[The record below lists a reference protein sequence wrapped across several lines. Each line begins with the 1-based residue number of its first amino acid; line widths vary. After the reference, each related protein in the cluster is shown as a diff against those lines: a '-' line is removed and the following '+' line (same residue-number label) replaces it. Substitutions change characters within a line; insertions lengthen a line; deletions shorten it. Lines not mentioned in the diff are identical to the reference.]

1 MGVFFQ
7 SQCVMSDEDLQS
19 VQTFEELL
27 ETLSVITSIPSA
39 NIKIIANGKVL
50 SSHTFSSSILRSKIV
65 MYVTYESHIIF
76 HPSHSSCIY
85 RVGSQ
90 ASTIASPDQV
100 EFRVKDD
107 LSAEGVHAK
116 SLRAVRETNFDRRM
130 RIKKEL
136 ANPYRFHDLE
146 TLNGFEDEAHAR
158 ELLQL
163 LSTDPGVLEVLKKHK
178 WSVGKLCEMYPE
190 VNCYIK

>member
-1 MGVFFQ
+1 
-7 SQCVMSDEDLQS
+7 MSDEDLQS

-50 SSHTFSSSILRSKIV
+50 SSHTFSSSILR
-65 MYVTYESHIIF
+65 
-76 HPSHSSCIY
+76 Y